1 MKTILVPYHDEDAAR
16 SALNTAILLAKPFDS
31 YVEGMLAFNDPRFS
45 VGSFNPGMAPPP
57 DYLALA
63 AEEWRRF
70 ADHARSDFLKITSEH
85 GLPFEEPE
93 TGGQGLAAG
102 WSEGQGSESEI
113 VGTYGRLFDLIVM
126 GRTKGDASSRWRET
140 CEAALFETGRPL
152 LLAPT
157 AAPESVGRSIVI
169 GWNGSTETV
178 RTIAMAMPLLLAAS
192 RIEVVTVEGETSFGP
207 SGRQIANHL
216 ARHGV
221 AVSSRTLEPEGLP
234 AGEVILNE
242 AGDIGADLVI
252 KGAFTRSRLRQ
263 VMFGGT
269 TQHILD
275 HAQVP
280 VLLAH

>member
-1 MKTILVPYHDEDAAR
+1 MKNILVPYHDEDAAR
-16 SALNTAILLAKPFDS
+16 SALNTAISLAKRFDS
-31 YVEGMLAFNDPRFS
+31 YVEGVLALLDPRFS
-45 VGSFNPGMAPPP
+45 IQNFNPGMAPPP
-57 DYLALA
+57 DYLSLA

-70 ADHARSDFLKITSEH
+70 ADHARSDFLKITGEH

-93 TGGQGLAAG
+93 AGGQGLAAG
-102 WSEGQGSESEI
+102 WSESQGSEAEI

-126 GRTKGDASSRWRET
+126 GRTKGDASSQWRET
-140 CEAALFETGRPL
+140 CEAALFESGRPL

-207 SGRQIANHL
+207 SGQQIADHL

-221 AVSSRTLEPEGLP
+221 PVSSRTLEPEGQP

-242 AGDIGADLVI
+242 AGDIGADLVL